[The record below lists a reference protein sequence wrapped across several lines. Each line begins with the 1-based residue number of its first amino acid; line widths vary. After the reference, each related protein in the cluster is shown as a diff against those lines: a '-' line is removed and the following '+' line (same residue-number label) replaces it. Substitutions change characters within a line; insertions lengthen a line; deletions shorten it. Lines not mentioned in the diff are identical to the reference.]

1 MIAGRA
7 ENSFPQKSPRWR
19 GGTESSSN
27 AWKTRNTWKSRLTCH
42 RLGGEAA
49 RFARRLCRLTAARVV
64 TVSSETSSEMEPP
77 QGRHGL
83 DLWSGQLTGY
93 TRFGDS
99 VAQFAWRAAR
109 ASLAARSCK
118 DVSEA
123 TTAGGETRRISHMG
137 SIHIARD
144 YDVRSSKNYGAGE
157 REIRA
162 MRERDRMVGLASEF
176 GFGADTRRIGLP
188 MRSRSSDQRR
198 VALTTI
204 ESILASLRHEEG
216 GDYAVG
222 QLIEALENTQAQ
234 LLASLLDAR
243 APQLTGE
250 ALTLS

>member
-1 MIAGRA
+1 
-7 ENSFPQKSPRWR
+7 
-19 GGTESSSN
+19 
-27 AWKTRNTWKSRLTCH
+27 
-42 RLGGEAA
+42 
-49 RFARRLCRLTAARVV
+49 
-64 TVSSETSSEMEPP
+64 
-77 QGRHGL
+77 
-83 DLWSGQLTGY
+83 
-93 TRFGDS
+93 
-99 VAQFAWRAAR
+99 
-109 ASLAARSCK
+109 
-118 DVSEA
+118 
-123 TTAGGETRRISHMG
+123 
-137 SIHIARD
+137 
-144 YDVRSSKNYGAGE
+144 
-157 REIRA
+157 